1 MIEGIPNIADQYAK
15 LIRLYS
21 KIDLATRD
29 EAIYALTTADSSEYK
44 SIQEYTEFVKEHLK
58 ILSNMNFAL
67 PKWLEGTYFRL
78 GLPEDLAPYLF
89 QLIQTARANKEELD
103 IENMTVA
110 LSEHEKRLSNTED
123 AKAKAARFGKQDKP
137 PGNPNPRGGGRSNR
151 NNDKNNT
158 GTPPQC
164 DHCKGKHTKNKCF
177 YLHKDK
183 RPEKWE
189 PYKGKEDLM
198 IENINKSKDSNTRS
212 ENNSNK
218 PKSFA
223 AKVVNTT
230 IPNEARTQ
238 VVYIDTTSDVHTF
251 WDISKFTEYTK
262 TRLGENTLEGVDSLT
277 IDIPRTGSVI
287 LPTIINGELTKV
299 EITGAYHVP
308 DMKYNLLSV
317 GTLEEKGCYV
327 TIRHGIFKVMD
338 LDDDVVFCGTRC
350 GKEYILDLQYQDM
363 PKALRSSSAPPANH
377 GS

>member
-1 MIEGIPNIADQYAK
+1 
-15 LIRLYS
+15 
-21 KIDLATRD
+21 
-29 EAIYALTTADSSEYK
+29 
-44 SIQEYTEFVKEHLK
+44 
-58 ILSNMNFAL
+58 MNFAL

-198 IENINKSKDSNTRS
+198 IENINKSKDSNTGS
-212 ENNSNK
+212 KNNSNK

-223 AKVVNTT
+223 AKAVNTA
-230 IPNEARTQ
+230 IPNKART
-238 VVYIDTTSDVHTF
+238 
-251 WDISKFTEYTK
+251 
-262 TRLGENTLEGVDSLT
+262 
-277 IDIPRTGSVI
+277 
-287 LPTIINGELTKV
+287 
-299 EITGAYHVP
+299 
-308 DMKYNLLSV
+308 
-317 GTLEEKGCYV
+317 
-327 TIRHGIFKVMD
+327 
-338 LDDDVVFCGTRC
+338 
-350 GKEYILDLQYQDM
+350 
-363 PKALRSSSAPPANH
+363 
-377 GS
+377 